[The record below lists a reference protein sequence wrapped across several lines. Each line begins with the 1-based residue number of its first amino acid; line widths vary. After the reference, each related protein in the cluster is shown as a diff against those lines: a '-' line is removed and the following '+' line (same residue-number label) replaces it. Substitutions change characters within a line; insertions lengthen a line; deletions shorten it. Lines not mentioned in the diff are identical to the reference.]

1 MPAGVA
7 DRSSTRVKRAFDLC
21 GALVILLLLMPVLL
35 LVAIGVRCS
44 GSTVLFSHERI
55 GRGGRKFRCL
65 KFRSMYPDAEDRLQQ
80 LLERDAAARAEWS
93 ANYKLKNDPRVT
105 RFGAMLRRSSLD
117 ELPQL
122 LNVIAGDMC
131 LVGPRPIVED
141 ELERYGRYARFYL
154 STRPGMTGL
163 WQVSGRSDTSYRRR
177 VALDCTYVRSQCL
190 SLDCKILLKT
200 LPAIVGWRRG
210 AY

>member
-1 MPAGVA
+1 MAG
-7 DRSSTRVKRAFDLC
+7 RSSKRAKRAFDLC
-21 GALVILLLLMPVLL
+21 GGLVFLVLLMPVFL

-65 KFRSMYPDAEDRLQQ
+65 KFRSMYPDAESRLQQ
-80 LLERDAAARAEWS
+80 LLERDADARVEWS
-93 ANYKLKNDPRVT
+93 ANCKLKNDPRVT
-105 RFGAMLRRSSLD
+105 RFGAILRRSSLD

-122 LNVIAGDMC
+122 LNVVAGDMC
-131 LVGPRPIVED
+131 LVGPRPIVEH
-141 ELERYGRYARFYL
+141 ELARYGRYARFYL

-163 WQVSGRSDTSYRRR
+163 WQVNGRSNTSYRRR
-177 VALDCTYVRSQCL
+177 VALDCAYVRSQCL

-200 LPAIVGWRRG
+200 LPAVIRRRNG